1 VAAFCL
7 FGDVIGFFWATVRRV
22 HSALQN
28 VIVVSGSPL
37 KLVLAKRED
46 LQVSDPPSVYSKLKV
61 VELKA
66 QLRARGLIA

>member
-1 VAAFCL
+1 VAAPF
-7 FGDVIGFFWATVRRV
+7 RRV